1 MPLNQT
7 VKCLVIGWVSLA
19 LCGCLGGTVAQQ
31 LVRSML
37 MHGADKVTAAA
48 VEAGER
54 NEKLAAQKLPLKDS
68 PPDEYKLAFINSG
81 FEKVT
86 AQVEPLPEVKIEDE
100 EKTLELMQENPLV
113 QVEVWNMLVGDEKQ
127 HLLEKA
133 RLQGSTSLPPKNEW
147 QQWQIATGETLSNQR
162 AITFLIPP
170 GIGKLHSGAIA
181 LVELSG
187 TDDMN
192 IARYATN

>member
-1 MPLNQT
+1 MTLNQT
-7 VKCLVIGWVSLA
+7 VKCLVIGLVSLA

-37 MHGADKVTAAA
+37 MHGADKVTATA

-54 NEKLAAQKLPLKDS
+54 SEKLTAQKLPLKDT

-86 AQVEPLPEVKIEDE
+86 LHVEPLPALQAEEE
-100 EKTLELMQENPLV
+100 EKALELMQETALV
-113 QVEVWNMLVGDEKQ
+113 QVEVWNLLVGDEKQ
-127 HLLEKA
+127 HILEKA
-133 RLQGSTSLPPKNEW
+133 RLQGLISLPPKNEW
-147 QQWQIATGETLSNQR
+147 QQWQIATGGTVHNQQ

-170 GIGKLHSGAIA
+170 EIGKLHSGAIA
-181 LVELSG
+181 LVELSSAG
-187 TDDMN
+187 ELN

>member
-1 MPLNQT
+1 MTLNQT
-7 VKCLVIGWVSLA
+7 VKCLVIGLVSLT

-48 VEAGER
+48 VEAGGR
-54 NEKLAAQKLPLKDS
+54 NEKLAAQKLTLKDT

-86 AQVEPLPEVKIEDE
+86 LHVEPLPAVQIEE
-100 EKTLELMQENPLV
+100 EKALELMQETALV
-113 QVEVWNMLVGDEKQ
+113 QVEVWNLLAGDEKQ
-127 HLLEKA
+127 HMLEKA
-133 RLQGSTSLPPKNEW
+133 RLQGSTILPPKNEW
-147 QQWQIATGETLSNQR
+147 QQWQIATGGTVHNQQT
-162 AITFLIPP
+162 ITFLIPP
-170 GIGKLHSGAIA
+170 EIGKLHSGTIA
-181 LVELSG
+181 LVELSSAG
-187 TDDMN
+187 ELN